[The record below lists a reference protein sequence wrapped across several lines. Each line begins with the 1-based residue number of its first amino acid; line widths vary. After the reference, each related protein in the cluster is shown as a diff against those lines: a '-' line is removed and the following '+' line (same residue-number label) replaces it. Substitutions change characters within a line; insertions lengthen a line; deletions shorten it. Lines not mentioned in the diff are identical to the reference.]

1 MAGMISP
8 EGEHHEIDAEG
19 VAALEALGW
28 ERVEPEPE
36 PEPEPAARV
45 SRTKK

>member
-8 EGEHHEIDAEG
+8 EGERHEIVAEG

-28 ERVEPEPE
+28 EREESETRPRS
-36 PEPEPAARV
+36 A
-45 SRTKK
+45 KK

>member
-8 EGEHHEIDAEG
+8 EGEHHEIVAEG

-28 ERVEPEPE
+28 EREESETRPRS
-36 PEPEPAARV
+36 A
-45 SRTKK
+45 KK

>member
-1 MAGMISP
+1 MAGTISP
-8 EGEHHEIDAEG
+8 DGEHHEIDVEG

-28 ERVEPEPE
+28 ERVQPEPE
-36 PEPEPAARV
+36 SEPEPAARV